1 MGNILVKS
9 QTSDYGIYTLTTTS
23 IDTTITS
30 DISNGDITDVSS
42 GNKSYGIWLGQSST
56 VNTNSLTITSWTNI
70 T

>member
-42 GNKSYGIWLGQSST
+42 GNKSYGI
-56 VNTNSLTITSWTNI
+56 
-70 T
+70 